1 MFEMRGPIETSDR
14 CGAVD
19 PSVAQVPPDS
29 KADVSA
35 GRRQKRVFKFSSI
48 AAPGLKGFKE
58 RERSWRENR
67 SARFGLSGVIQAP
80 QTNDGSVPDKIFGH
94 WMIVRMRRNC
104 GNCVR
109 GAVLKRNGAALR
121 LGAGT
126 GQQESQCYECHPS
139 GDAPAPKSREDVR
152 SIHFFSPLRSAPP
165 THAFSESRIKQGSRN
180 FVEQSARCNAWALN
194 GCASSKQ
201 PETPEYP

>member
-67 SARFGLSGVIQAP
+67 SARFGLRGVIQAP

-94 WMIVRMRRNC
+94 WMIVRMRRNG

-121 LGAGT
+121 L
-126 GQQESQCYECHPS
+126 
-139 GDAPAPKSREDVR
+139 
-152 SIHFFSPLRSAPP
+152 
-165 THAFSESRIKQGSRN
+165 
-180 FVEQSARCNAWALN
+180 
-194 GCASSKQ
+194 
-201 PETPEYP
+201 